1 MITRGHYIG
10 EVIDELSA
18 LAEQVKLRNRLGLTD
33 LTVYSENFFRDIL
46 NVVLNIDLKNLN
58 ADRSNEPGL
67 DLADLRA
74 RKAFQ
79 ITSSATSEKVN
90 HTLERI
96 TDDHLSTYDKI
107 IVLAIGKK
115 QSKYTLDPA
124 MATRCRFNDGDI
136 WDISTLAR
144 LAVDLEIERLNQLVQ
159 VIRDN
164 VLRVRVELEV
174 PDDTGRFPTSGFD
187 RWEPRPAPKI
197 GSGDAFVLF
206 CRDGTGELPIQDEKN
221 IRSSIQKLAKKL
233 ARTPR
238 LTREFLAMLYELK
251 ESKKT
256 RRSDGDHILLGKV
269 EREYLGRDLKGEIG
283 ILEHEGFVSVSAED
297 VYDMGLPE
305 LILSISPN
313 EDLNGPFSDFM
324 KAKNMS
330 YRKVIG
336 NADLSAF

>member
-10 EVIDELSA
+10 EVIDELST

-46 NVVLNIDLKNLN
+46 NVVLHIDLKNLN

-67 DLADLRA
+67 DLGDLRA

-79 ITSSATSEKVN
+79 ITSSATSDKVN
-90 HTLERI
+90 HTLERV
-96 TDDHLSTYDKI
+96 TDDHLSAYDKI
-107 IVLAIGKK
+107 IVLAIGKR
-115 QSKYTLDPA
+115 QGTYTLDPA
-124 MATRCRFNDGDI
+124 LATRCRFSDGDI

-144 LAVDLEIERLNQLVQ
+144 LAVDLEIERLNELVR
-159 VIRDN
+159 VIREN

-174 PDDTGRFPTSGFD
+174 PDEAGRFPTSGFD
-187 RWEPRPAPKI
+187 RWEPRPDPKI
-197 GSGDAFVLF
+197 GSGNSFVLF
-206 CRDGTGELPIQDEKN
+206 CRDDIGELSSQDEIK
-221 IRSSIQKLAKKL
+221 IRTSIQKLAKRL

-251 ESKKT
+251 ETKKT

-269 EREYLGRDLKGEIG
+269 EREYLGRDLKGEID
-283 ILEHEGFVSVSAED
+283 ILEHEGFVSISAED
-297 VYDMGLPE
+297 AHDMAPPE
-305 LILSISPN
+305 LILSISQN
-313 EDLNGPFSDFM
+313 EDLNGFFSNFM
-324 KAKNMS
+324 KNKCLS